1 MIGDIDAIVE
11 AQFEANGPGA
21 AVAVIND
28 GVLLHCKGYGL
39 ANLEWGNAIQPD
51 TVFRL
56 ASITKQFT
64 ATAIMLL
71 EQQGKL
77 SVDDALTNY
86 LPDYPTSGHDI
97 RLHHLLTHT
106 SGIKSYTSIESFFGN
121 LSAKDLSP
129 QQLADVFKNEP
140 FDFAPGAEYRYNNS
154 GYALLGMIIEQV
166 TGMSYA
172 DAIRDLIFKPAGMEH
187 SYYLSNEPIIPHRA
201 SGYVRS
207 GSNFQNATYLSMTG
221 PYSAGALGSTVAD
234 LVLWDRVLTESLLL
248 DQPTLER
255 MYTPAKLNDGKAIDY
270 GFGWSLATYNGH
282 RIAHHGG
289 GIFGFST
296 YIARFPDDRATVI
309 VLSNLGGTDVEQL
322 TRKISR
328 LLLGLPAIVRQPVAL
343 DAQVAG
349 KATGRYADTFFSA
362 DIIQI
367 EDALELRGE
376 GLHLHLAPLDAAR
389 FYAMEDIETELYF
402 SEDAEGVYQ
411 KLTIR
416 FPFDS
421 HTFSRIASGT
431 GDQV

>member
-1 MIGDIDAIVE
+1 MISEIDAIVE
-11 AQFEANGPGA
+11 AQFEQPGPGA
-21 AVAVIND
+21 AIAVVKD
-28 GVLLHCKGYGL
+28 GALLHCKGYGL
-39 ANLEWGNAIQPD
+39 ANIELGVAIQPN

-71 EQQGKL
+71 EQHGKL
-77 SVDDALTNY
+77 NVNDALTDY
-86 LPDYPTSGHDI
+86 LPDYPTGGHDI
-97 RLHHLLTHT
+97 RLYHLLTHT

-166 TGMSYA
+166 TGTSYA
-172 DAIRDLIFKPAGMEH
+172 DAIHELIFKPCGMEH

-207 GSNFQNATYLSMTG
+207 GADLQNAAYLSMTS
-221 PYSAGALGSTVAD
+221 PYAAGALGSTVND
-234 LVLWDRVLTESLLL
+234 LVRWDRALADSLLL
-248 DQPTLER
+248 NQATLER
-255 MYTPAKLNDGKAIDY
+255 MYTPFTLNDGKAIDY

-309 VLSNLGGTDVEQL
+309 ILSNLSGTDVEQIV
-322 TRKISR
+322 RKISR
-328 LLLGLPAIVRQPVAL
+328 LLLGLPALVRQPVAL
-343 DAQVAG
+343 DGQVAG
-349 KATGRYADTFFSA
+349 KAIGRYADTFFTVEVL
-362 DIIQI
+362 QI
-367 EDALELRGE
+367 EGALELRGDA
-376 GLHLHLAPLDAAR
+376 LHFHLAPLDAAR
-389 FYAMEDIETELYF
+389 FYVLEDVETELHF
-402 SEDAEGVYQ
+402 SEEAAGAYQ
-411 KLTIR
+411 KLTIK
-416 FPFDS
+416 FPFDT
-421 HTFSRIASGT
+421 HAFSRVADDT
-431 GDQV
+431 GDHA